1 MEALKRN
8 IRKKAKASI
17 LITCLITALASGI
30 ALNAVW
36 QTNRVVTH
44 IVPQAEAMLIG
55 VKDIYSQGLQQGQAI
70 RNIIL
75 DPGNTTAYKNLEKA
89 AEEFN
94 SACLGLAK
102 VTKQAGENGFTAK
115 VLEIADLER
124 EDLQVLRE
132 ISGVVRAGQKDQAIA
147 ILNSRETPL
156 WRKNK
161 TIILDLNS
169 QMAEYRKRVYAQT
182 ETKAYRQMVAVAL
195 VTVLPILFSLGL
207 ALVLNSGLGRVG
219 SLGKNIREGIQLVS
233 RVSGQV
239 STASQSLAED
249 ASRQAAGIEETSAAI
264 EEMAAVTRQN
274 AENANQANT
283 FMIEAGQ
290 VLKEANR
297 SMKELTQSMEQISSA
312 SEDTGRIIKTIDEIA
327 FQTNLLALNA
337 AVEAARAGDAG
348 AGFAVVANEVRNLAM
363 RAAEAARNTSSLIEE
378 TVLKVREGSEL
389 ATQTNEVFRRV
400 ADRAKQA
407 GKLVGGIATASS
419 DQSRAIDQI
428 QRAVVE
434 LDRLVQK
441 NAANAEES
449 SSVSEEMYARSEIMK
464 DQAKELSDVIG
475 GNGHRGSRPGEG
487 GFPVERVRYFEIW
500 VG

>member
-1 MEALKRN
+1 
-8 IRKKAKASI
+8 
-17 LITCLITALASGI
+17 
-30 ALNAVW
+30 
-36 QTNRVVTH
+36 
-44 IVPQAEAMLIG
+44 
-55 VKDIYSQGLQQGQAI
+55 
-70 RNIIL
+70 
-75 DPGNTTAYKNLEKA
+75 
-89 AEEFN
+89 
-94 SACLGLAK
+94 
-102 VTKQAGENGFTAK
+102 
-115 VLEIADLER
+115 
-124 EDLQVLRE
+124 
-132 ISGVVRAGQKDQAIA
+132 
-147 ILNSRETPL
+147 L

-182 ETKAYRQMVAVAL
+182 ETKAYHQMVAVAL

-239 STASQSLAED
+239 STASQSLKED

-297 SMKELTQSMEQISSA
+297 SMKELTQSMKQISSA
-312 SEDTGRIIKTIDEIA
+312 SEDTGKIIKTIDEIA

-428 QRAVVE
+428 QRAVIE

-449 SSVSEEMYARSEIMK
+449 STVSEEMYARSEIMK
-464 DQAKELSDVIG
+464 DQAKELSDVID
-475 GNGHRGSRPGEG
+475 GNGHRAMIDP
-487 GFPVERVRYFEIW
+487 ERAVPC
-500 VG
+500 